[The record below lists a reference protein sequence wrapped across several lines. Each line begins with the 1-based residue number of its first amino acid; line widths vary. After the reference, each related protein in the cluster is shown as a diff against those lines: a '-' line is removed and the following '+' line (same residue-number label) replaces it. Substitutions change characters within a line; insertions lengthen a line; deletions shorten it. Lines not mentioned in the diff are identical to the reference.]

1 MKEILYSQ
9 KPILFF
15 HLSAIPLFHSAIFIV
30 FQDPILFSASLRF
43 NLDPFEKHTDEEVWS
58 ALEVAHLKSFVSGL
72 DNTLNYAIAE
82 GGENLR

>member
-1 MKEILYSQ
+1 M
-9 KPILFF
+9 
-15 HLSAIPLFHSAIFIV
+15 
-30 FQDPILFSASLRF
+30 LFSASLRF
-43 NLDPFEKHTDEEVWS
+43 NLDPFEKHTDEKIWS